1 MAENKF
7 RKTDGSVEEFLNGIE
22 NERKRKD
29 SIAIVELMRQVTG
42 EEPELWGSII
52 GFGNYH
58 YRYESGRE
66 GDSPVAGFSPRKQ
79 NLTIYVF
86 EDVDRY
92 EPLLSRLGKFKTGKV
107 CIYINKLDDIDLPT
121 LREIVRRS
129 TEDVVKK
136 YPN

>member
-1 MAENKF
+1 MAENKLQ
-7 RKTDGSVEEFLNGIE
+7 KTGGSVEDFLNGIE

-29 SIAIVELMRQVTG
+29 SFAILELMREVTG
-42 EEPELWGSII
+42 KEPELWGNIV

-66 GDSPVAGFSPRKQ
+66 GDAGLTGFSPRKQ
-79 NLTIYVF
+79 NLTIYITPGVAK
-86 EDVDRY
+86 Y
-92 EPLLSRLGKFKTGKV
+92 QPLLSKLGKCKTGKV

-121 LREIVRRS
+121 LREIIRRS
-129 TEDVVKK
+129 VEDIVKK